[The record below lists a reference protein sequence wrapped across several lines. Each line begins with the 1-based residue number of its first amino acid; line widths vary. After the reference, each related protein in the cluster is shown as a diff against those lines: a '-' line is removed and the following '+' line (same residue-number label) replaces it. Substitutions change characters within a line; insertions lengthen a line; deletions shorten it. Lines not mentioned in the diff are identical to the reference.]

1 MVVVAVIVVGV
12 AVMSNSRMGVG
23 TMPMVVMLDRVAA
36 WIAGVRAEDR
46 DQPRKYGAQQRQENN
61 CLVHLRASPSSD

>member
-1 MVVVAVIVVGV
+1 MVVVAVIVVV

-46 DQPRKYGAQQRQENN
+46 DQPRKYGAQQRQEDN

>member
-1 MVVVAVIVVGV
+1 MVVVAVIVVAV
-12 AVMSNSRMGVG
+12 VVMSNRRMGVG

-36 WIAGVRAEDR
+36 RIARMRAEDR
-46 DQPRKYGAQQRQENN
+46 DQPRKYGAEQRQEDD